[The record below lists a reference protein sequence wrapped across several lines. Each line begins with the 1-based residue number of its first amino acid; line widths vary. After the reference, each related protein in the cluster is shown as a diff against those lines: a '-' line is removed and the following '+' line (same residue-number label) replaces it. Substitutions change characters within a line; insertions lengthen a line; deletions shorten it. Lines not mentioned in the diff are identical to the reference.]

1 MEKNP
6 NLKGLLT
13 LKRINEAFS
22 VGLGGGVSVALVQTF
37 IVAALNEGKG
47 VNELAL
53 LAKMP
58 RVTVSRHLLDLAANH
73 RESGKGRSL
82 LERVENP
89 KDLRSTIY
97 KLSPKGK
104 MLIGQLMDALAEL
117 PADNP
122 EVGTEG

>member
-1 MEKNP
+1 
-6 NLKGLLT
+6 
-13 LKRINEAFS
+13 
-22 VGLGGGVSVALVQTF
+22 
-37 IVAALNEGKG
+37 
-47 VNELAL
+47 
-53 LAKMP
+53 
-58 RVTVSRHLLDLAANH
+58 LDLAANH

-82 LERVENP
+82 LERIENP

-104 MLIGQLMDALAEL
+104 MLIGQLMEALAEL